1 MPLDLAVHCSA
12 HAEQFH
18 ARLPLQP
25 HCCVPLYHPLSDYE
39 WRAHAPRLRAL
50 EGERHQRERQN
61 IMQVEQQPQVYQARL
76 DRYLG
81 KRTYNQ
87 RIEHAGAR
95 DSVHANTQVQVPAVE
110 SSLAHRVGWEDTRDA
125 WDRAGASESSS
136 VEFIESD
143 SVQIV
148 DTDSV
153 QIVDTD
159 SVQIVEQA
167 SSRTNQQPPADQ

>member
-50 EGERHQRERQN
+50 EGERHQRERQD
-61 IMQVEQQPQVYQARL
+61 IMQVEQQQPEVYQARL

-95 DSVHANTQVQVPAVE
+95 DSVHANTQVQVPAI
-110 SSLAHRVGWEDTRDA
+110 
-125 WDRAGASESSS
+125 ESSS

>member
-1 MPLDLAVHCSA
+1 LA
-12 HAEQFH
+12 
-18 ARLPLQP
+18 R
-25 HCCVPLYHPLSDYE
+25 
-39 WRAHAPRLRAL
+39 
-50 EGERHQRERQN
+50 
-61 IMQVEQQPQVYQARL
+61 
-76 DRYLG
+76 
-81 KRTYNQ
+81 
-87 RIEHAGAR
+87 
-95 DSVHANTQVQVPAVE
+95 
-110 SSLAHRVGWEDTRDA
+110 RVGWEDTRDA